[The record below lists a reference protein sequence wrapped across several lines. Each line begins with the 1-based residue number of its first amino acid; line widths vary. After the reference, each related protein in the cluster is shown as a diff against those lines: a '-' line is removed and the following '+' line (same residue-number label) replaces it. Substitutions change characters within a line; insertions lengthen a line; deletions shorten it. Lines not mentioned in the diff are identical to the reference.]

1 MVEDREDAVMYIEIR
16 EANAS
21 TPERPLWVWNV
32 YWGNQVLGH
41 GFCSSEQEASK
52 QAKLAAAQTPRY
64 S

>member
-1 MVEDREDAVMYIEIR
+1 MYIEIR